1 MTIYII
7 LIPGNVSLHA
17 AAFTFSMR
25 SAASSTVAMFSAPP
39 SPIDTLNCSSKASGH
54 AGAAGKLAICAVQ
67 QLQPQERKNNL
78 KQESEGLGVGRS
90 LPCCPSAYELGSK
103 AVLAYT

>member
-39 SPIDTLNCSSKASGH
+39 SPIDTLNCSSKPVDMQG
-54 AGAAGKLAICAVQ
+54 
-67 QLQPQERKNNL
+67 LQGSWPYVLIQTVATPERKNNL